1 MLSVFHVCVSRLT
14 CLSILSS
21 DLMSPKHRSQSV
33 TPALSSPL
41 SYREGRVPG
50 TLSLPH
56 PSLSL
61 PARVHGNRHLV
72 GAPEPRAGAS
82 LGFACPE
89 EWGVGVMALYLA
101 GN

>member
-1 MLSVFHVCVSRLT
+1 MLSVLDVCVSRLT

-41 SYREGRVPG
+41 SHREGRVLG
-50 TLSLPH
+50 TLSLPY

-61 PARVHGNRHLV
+61 PARVHGDRHLV
-72 GAPEPRAGAS
+72 GAPELRAGAS
-82 LGFACPE
+82 LGFACSE
-89 EWGVGVMALYLA
+89 GRGLRVMAL
-101 GN
+101 